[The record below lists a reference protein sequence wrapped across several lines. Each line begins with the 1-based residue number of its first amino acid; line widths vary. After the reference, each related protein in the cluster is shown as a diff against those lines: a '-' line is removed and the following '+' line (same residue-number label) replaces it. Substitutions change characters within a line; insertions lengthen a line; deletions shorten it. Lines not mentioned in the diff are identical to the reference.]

1 MSRIVLILH
10 SVINFQ
16 FFLLFQKGEFTWDK
30 SLQGGILGA
39 FFWGYTV
46 MQIPSGVLSERFGP
60 RRMIFAGMFLVSVLT
75 ILTPVLAR
83 GSPYLLIVTRVLIG
97 MGEVRLQCEEISLF
111 LSFSRIFS

>member
-1 MSRIVLILH
+1 
-10 SVINFQ
+10 
-16 FFLLFQKGEFTWDK
+16 
-30 SLQGGILGA
+30 
-39 FFWGYTV
+39 

-60 RRMIFAGMFLVSVLT
+60 RRMIFIGMFLVSVLT